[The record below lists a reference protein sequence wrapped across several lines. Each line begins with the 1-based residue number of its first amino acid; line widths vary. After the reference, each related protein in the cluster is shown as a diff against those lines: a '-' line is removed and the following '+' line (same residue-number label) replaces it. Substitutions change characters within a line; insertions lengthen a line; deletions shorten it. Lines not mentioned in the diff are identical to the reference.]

1 MFKCKHIVPLFIAK
15 TCFVLQRL
23 SLQHPPLL
31 FLLLSL
37 LNGWR
42 SMGNTR
48 VWWDLLHCIYILSK
62 MQHKSKTFSL
72 RLVLH
77 CFFLL
82 IFLLLTIVVISFY
95 EWINFSFWITMNFK
109 FAQRKMFQIL
119 KFKLIFKKWLNI
131 GAKKCKWR

>member
-23 SLQHPPLL
+23 LLQHPPLL

-82 IFLLLTIVVISFY
+82 IFLLLTIVVISFLWMNQFLFLDHN
-95 EWINFSFWITMNFK
+95 EFQICTKKNVSNFK
-109 FAQRKMFQIL
+109 IQTHFQKMT
-119 KFKLIFKKWLNI
+119 KYW
-131 GAKKCKWR
+131 G